1 MTKGHQKHSS
11 HLQEEAA
18 QKGSRARGTLLTIA
32 IVLVIVNHLFLAG
45 AALYDLRLFGSTVHS
60 LFIPILLVASVASVI
75 GGIVMWL
82 WKRWGYYLYIGAAL
96 VVATA
101 LLLNTGSILM
111 LFAGVLPP
119 IIVAYIV
126 QPKLPYFD

>member
-11 HLQEEAA
+11 HYQEAA
-18 QKGSRARGTLLTIA
+18 AKKAPKERGTLLTIA
-32 IVLVIVNHLFLAG
+32 IILVIVNHLFLAG
-45 AALYDLRLFGSTVHS
+45 AALYDLRLYGNNVHS
-60 LFIPILLVASVASVI
+60 LFMPILLVASVASII
-75 GGIVMWL
+75 GGLAMWY
-82 WKRWGYYLYIGAAL
+82 WKKWGYYLYIGAAL

-111 LFAGVLPP
+111 LFAGMLPP

-126 QPKLPYFD
+126 QPKLKNFD

>member
-11 HLQEEAA
+11 HQQEAA
-18 QKGSRARGTLLTIA
+18 AQQGSRERGTLLTIA

-45 AALYDLRLFGSTVHS
+45 AALYDLRLFGNTVHS
-60 LFIPILLVASVASVI
+60 LFMPILLVASVASVI
-75 GGIVMWL
+75 GGIAMWL
-82 WKRWGYYLYIGAAL
+82 WKKWGYYLYIGAAL